1 MEPSSDSL
9 LPVAT
14 KIVVTRT
21 IPLLANLTDMATR
34 FVLSFAAC
42 LTAFGLVGC
51 GSSSAP
57 SAPSGA
63 SSTASAPDAASPDA
77 ASSAGAPQANTELQG
92 KVSIDGSSTVFP
104 ISEAAASQF
113 QKLYPNV
120 SVNVGVSGTGGGFKR
135 FVKGE
140 IDISDASRP
149 IDAAEVAAAKEN
161 QVKFV
166 ELPVAYDGLTIVVHP
181 TNDWV
186 DQLTVDEIKK
196 IYLAADAVKN
206 WSDVRAGWPDKPLQ
220 VFSPGTDS
228 GTFDYFKEVVAGKEG
243 SLRSD
248 MSTSE
253 DDNVLVTGVS
263 GSPNAIGFFGAAYYE
278 ENKDKVKAIPV
289 VNPETQKAVFPDSKT
304 IESGE
309 YAPFSRP
316 LFIYV
321 NSKSAARPEIKRF
334 VAYYIENASAMAKQ
348 VGYVP
353 LPGEVLTTASQ
364 NFKTRK
370 TGTHYLTPEG
380 EKRNGPVTEV
390 FQAAN
395 LPSEA

>member
-1 MEPSSDSL
+1 MEPCSDSL
-9 LPVAT
+9 LRDAAQMRAT
-14 KIVVTRT
+14 RR
-21 IPLLANLTDMATR
+21 IPLLTKFTDMSIR
-34 FVLSFAAC
+34 FVIPFAAC

-51 GSSSAP
+51 GSSSTP
-57 SAPSGA
+57 QA
-63 SSTASAPDAASPDA
+63 SSGGSSATSSTPASDTTASEAAPEV
-77 ASSAGAPQANTELQG
+77 NTELQG

-113 QKLYPNV
+113 QKQYPNV

-149 IDAAEVAAAKEN
+149 IDAAEVAAAKEHD
-161 QVKFV
+161 VKFV
-166 ELPVAYDGLTIVVHP
+166 EIPVAYDGLTIVVHP
-181 TNDWV
+181 SNDWV

-206 WSDVRAGWPDKPLQ
+206 WTDVRAGWPEKPLQ

-243 SLRSD
+243 SLRAD

-253 DDNVLVTGVS
+253 DDNVSVTGVS

-289 VNPETQKAVFPDSKT
+289 VNPETQQAVFPDSRT

-321 NSKSAARPEIKRF
+321 NSKAAARPEIKRF
-334 VAYYIENASAMAKQ
+334 VAFYIENASAMAKQ

-353 LPGEVLTTASQ
+353 LPEVVLTTASG

-380 EKRNGPVTEV
+380 EKRSGPVTEV

>member
-1 MEPSSDSL
+1 MVNRSL
-9 LPVAT
+9 AFFAGCWLFVGAIGCGPASTTPEASMAPTSPETSAAAPEPVAE
-14 KIVVTRT
+14 
-21 IPLLANLTDMATR
+21 P
-34 FVLSFAAC
+34 
-42 LTAFGLVGC
+42 
-51 GSSSAP
+51 AP
-57 SAPSGA
+57 
-63 SSTASAPDAASPDA
+63 
-77 ASSAGAPQANTELQG
+77 PQGNTELQG

-149 IDAAEVAAAKEN
+149 IDAAEVKAAKEN
-161 QVKFV
+161 NIKFV
-166 ELPVAYDGLTIVVHP
+166 ELPIAYDGLTIVVHP
-181 TNDWV
+181 SNDWV

-196 IYLAADAVKN
+196 IYLADGAVKT
-206 WSDVRAGWPDKPLQ
+206 WAEVRSGWPDKPLQ

-263 GSPNAIGFFGAAYYE
+263 GSPNAIAFFGAAYYE

-289 VNPETQKAVFPDSKT
+289 VNPETQKAVFPTSAT

-321 NSKSAARPEIKRF
+321 TSNAAARPEIKRF
-334 VAYYIENASAMAKQ
+334 VSFYLENASAMAKQ

-353 LPGEVLTTASQ
+353 LPEVVLKTASE
-364 NFKTRK
+364 NFKGRK
-370 TGTHYLTPEG
+370 TGTHYVTAEG
-380 EKRNGPVTEV
+380 EKRSGAVTEV
-390 FQAAN
+390 YQAAN
-395 LPSEA
+395 LAAE